1 MIEWSVKP
9 IMPRGYKLEYNGI
22 YGIDQ
27 QSDTGVQEFGDTGLF
42 MEKMTINHW
51 VWGCQMFRITHRGL
65 SVQKLWEIDV

>member
-27 QSDTGVQEFGDTGLF
+27 QSDTWGPRIWGYWLVYGKNDDKPLGLGVP
-42 MEKMTINHW
+42 N
-51 VWGCQMFRITHRGL
+51 
-65 SVQKLWEIDV
+65 VQNNP